1 MDEIKY
7 PLGVVDKDLYR
18 EARKIADE
26 TYKRHSAWKSMF
38 IVRQYKLLGGEYKI
52 GKKKESD
59 RSVDR
64 TKLWRK
70 EEWIQILP
78 FIKDMRT
85 KIVCGKSDGEPNA
98 CRPIRRVAGGENNIT
113 IKEIVKKWGKPKVKE
128 LTEKKLADMDGRLN
142 WKSGTFTPSKRN
154 SKK

>member
-1 MDEIKY
+1 MDDIQI
-7 PLGVVDKDLYR
+7 PVGVVDKDLYR

-38 IVRQYKLLGGEYKI
+38 IVREYKRLGGEYKTTS
-52 GKKKESD
+52 KKKKD
-59 RSVDR
+59 PQVDR

-78 FIKDMRT
+78 YLEKE
-85 KIVCGKSDGEPNA
+85 KAKVVCGKGDLPNA
-98 CRPIRRVAGGENNIT
+98 CRPLRRVKGGENNIT
-113 IKEIVKKWGKPKVKE
+113 IKEIIKKWGKAKVKE
-128 LTEKKLADMDGRLN
+128 LTQQKIKDMDGRLN
-142 WKSGTFTPSKRN
+142 WKTGTFTPSKK